1 MTEEIKRAILP
12 DGGSSRSERN
22 TRFGVDHPA
31 GVVDVT
37 IYQVLA
43 DGKGIRTLGLASYPL
58 ANLPDIADE
67 LIDLVEGAEMEE
79 GHNV

>member
-1 MTEEIKRAILP
+1 MSE
-12 DGGSSRSERN
+12 SERDQSI
-22 TRFGVDHPA
+22 RFSIHHPV

-37 IYQVLA
+37 IYKVLA
-43 DGKGIRTLGLASYPL
+43 DGKGIRTLGLASFPL

-79 GHNV
+79 GHNA

>member
-1 MTEEIKRAILP
+1 MTEEIKRAIEP
-12 DGGSSRSERN
+12 EEDSSRSERI
-22 TRFGVDHPA
+22 TRFGLDHPT

-37 IYQVLA
+37 IYEVLA
-43 DGKGIRTLGLASYPL
+43 DGKGIRTLGLASFPL

-79 GHNV
+79 GHNA